1 MNTEPEAPASEKVM
15 LSELD
20 QAMRRL
26 NKEWANL
33 KTARKTWDLQSY
45 QKTLLALSAQTQELS
60 PLWQSKQE
68 VWQADLTQLQAQLQA
83 ANYVTEIESALHQVG
98 IVFQGEFPKYEFPP
112 FSLHFQLTDGT
123 IKLWLG
129 KLQEKT
135 TALHPREVAEWV
147 SKRYKKVTEKKFDTE
162 RFLKELLAAYKKAN
176 QLTYREA
183 DVLWGK
189 AAPLELLYDLL
200 TLKQSAKKDYP
211 KSLFIYELAR
221 LKEQFDMR
229 YEGYQFELGFARNQ
243 ERAFVLVDSHGKES
257 RHSSLT
263 IYQAEEE

>member
-1 MNTEPEAPASEKVM
+1 MANDSEALQSEKN
-15 LSELD
+15 LLNEWD

-45 QKTLLALSAQTQELS
+45 QKSLVSLTAQTQELS
-60 PLWQSKQE
+60 PLWQLKQD
-68 VWQADLTQLQAQLQA
+68 VWQADLNQLQEQIISATYA
-83 ANYVTEIESALHQVG
+83 ADIESALHQVG

-112 FSLHFQLTDGT
+112 FSLQFQMSDG
-123 IKLWLG
+123 IAKLWLG

-135 TALHPREVAEWV
+135 TALHPRELAEWV

-189 AAPLELLYDLL
+189 AASLELLYDLL

-221 LKEQFDMR
+221 LKEQFDMN
-229 YEGYQFELGFARNQ
+229 YESYQFELGFARNQ

-263 IYQAEEE
+263 IYQVED